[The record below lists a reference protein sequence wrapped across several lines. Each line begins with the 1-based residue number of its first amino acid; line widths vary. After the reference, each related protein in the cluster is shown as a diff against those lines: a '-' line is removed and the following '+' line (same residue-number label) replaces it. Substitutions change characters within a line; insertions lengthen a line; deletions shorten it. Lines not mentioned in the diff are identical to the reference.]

1 MSTGAYP
8 FWSDEELARLRA
20 GAIEIVVRR
29 YETRRGDFV
38 EIQRDCES
46 LITEL
51 FERTDFLRELGRSED
66 VLASNQDLLNAARYL
81 TAPTVSAGT
90 LELIATDVSKAETID
105 RYLDRDRFPWLDS
118 NQQVELSD
126 PTVRAAIKISA
137 TVWTEQRVATKAR
150 TESSRKQEHLVRD
163 ALGSAG
169 LTYVEPKTI
178 RERISEFGDSP
189 AEGLMPKNY
198 QEALKR
204 GEFTREIRVAGSKCD
219 VPARLPNGKLLPIE
233 CKVSNTEVNSVKR
246 LLRETGGKHSRWR
259 AAFGELNT
267 GAVLGGAFKLL
278 NLQQAQRE
286 GMLIFFDHDLD
297 SLKRYVAAGGEPRP
311 LRA

>member
-1 MSTGAYP
+1 MGTGGFP

-29 YETRRGDFV
+29 YEARRGDFV
-38 EIQRDCES
+38 EVQRDCEA

-81 TAPTVSAGT
+81 TAPNVSAGT

-105 RYLDRDRFPWLDS
+105 RYLDRERFPWLES
-118 NQQVELSD
+118 GRQVDLGD
-126 PTVRAAIKISA
+126 PTVSAAIKISA

-150 TESSRKQEHLVRD
+150 TESSRKQEELVRE
-163 ALGSAG
+163 ALSSAG
-169 LTYVEPKTI
+169 LTYVEPNVI
-178 RERISEFGDSP
+178 RERIKELGDSP

-219 VPARLPNGKLLPIE
+219 VPVRLPNGTLLPIE

-246 LLRETGGKHSRWR
+246 LLRETGGKHSHWR
-259 AAFGELNT
+259 AAFGDLYT
-267 GAVLGGAFKLL
+267 GAALGGAFKLI
-278 NLQQAQRE
+278 NLQQAQHE
-286 GMLIFFDHDLD
+286 GILIFFDHDLD
-297 SLKRYVAAGGEPRP
+297 SLKRYVEAGGEPQS
-311 LRA
+311 LSG

>member
-1 MSTGAYP
+1 MGTGGYP

-29 YETRRGDFV
+29 YEARRGDFV
-38 EIQRDCES
+38 EIQRDCEA
-46 LITEL
+46 LIREL
-51 FERTDFLRELGRSED
+51 FERTDFLRALSRSED
-66 VLASNQDLLNAARYL
+66 VLASSQDLLNAARYL
-81 TAPTVSAGT
+81 AAPTVSAGT
-90 LELIATDVSKAETID
+90 LELIATDASKAEMID
-105 RYLDRDRFPWLDS
+105 RYLDRDRFPWLDAKK
-118 NQQVELSD
+118 QVDLSD
-126 PTVRAAIKISA
+126 PAVRTAIKISA

-150 TESSRKQEHLVRD
+150 TESSRKQEGLVRE
-163 ALGSAG
+163 ALSSAG
-169 LTYVEPKTI
+169 LTYVEPKVI
-178 RERISEFGDSP
+178 RERIKELGDSP
-189 AEGLMPKNY
+189 TEGLMPKNY

-219 VPARLPNGKLLPIE
+219 VPVRLSNGKLLPIE

-259 AAFGELNT
+259 GAFGELYT
-267 GAVLGGAFKLL
+267 GAVLGGAFKLI

-297 SLKRYVAAGGEPRP
+297 SLKHYVEAGGEPRA
-311 LRA
+311 LGG